1 MTASNSDREKMNNN
15 LINQIALNL
24 GWESNAREN
33 NSLEDWLRNRYK
45 LKI

>member
-1 MTASNSDREKMNNN
+1 MIASNSDNEKMSNN
-15 LINQIALNL
+15 LINQTASNL

-33 NSLEDWLRNRYK
+33 NNLKDWLRNKYK